1 MPRGRGK
8 DSGETIDDGESV
20 LMLGKGRCISSPV
33 VPEGRLDTRGSLVM
47 VDMGNEARRRAEEGQ
62 VGGWVY
68 WNNIFDVHSAGQHW
82 TLPGSSIA
90 TPGFQMTIE
99 AVYRVDV
106 IPQAA
111 GRFVYTSATARGRF
125 NEREIKLK
133 AARPGGDPSEGCMD
147 RADV

>member
-1 MPRGRGK
+1 MC
-8 DSGETIDDGESV
+8 T
-20 LMLGKGRCISSPV
+20 
-33 VPEGRLDTRGSLVM
+33 VPGNPGPYQEALSRRLASRL
-47 VDMGNEARRRAEEGQ
+47 
-62 VGGWVY
+62 
-68 WNNIFDVHSAGQHW
+68 
-82 TLPGSSIA
+82 L
-90 TPGFQMTIE
+90 E